1 SYTVEKVRLDY
12 ARVLIAT
19 SAIEVIKGAEKLLVD
34 GVMVEVKIME
44 EWGYA
49 LGEDA
54 CLYEDG
60 NASETSYTDNE
71 EEHGDP
77 EASNN
82 VDTLV
87 EHIVNELNKEE
98 SPSFQKS
105 NDSQQMN

>member
-1 SYTVEKVRLDY
+1 M
-12 ARVLIAT
+12 
-19 SAIEVIKGAEKLLVD
+19 EVIKGAEKLLVD

-44 EWGYA
+44 AWGYA

-60 NASETSYTDNE
+60 NASEASHTDNE
-71 EEHGDP
+71 EERGDP

-87 EHIVNELNKEE
+87 EHIVNELDE
-98 SPSFQKS
+98 
-105 NDSQQMN
+105 